1 MYILESS
8 RNICLLW
15 AAKKNHATYFDS
27 SNLVLSAH
35 KAEQRTPKNVNATR
49 ELNERTQFTW
59 YVFPLASTETKNFIL
74 FIVYSFQC
82 NYKSYSCSSFWTE
95 WTLSGIE
102 YNCLREQS
110 LSTFKDIICFALD
123 RTTNWPGLPLISV
136 HSRINI
142 YLCGT
147 RELGH
152 FDHQH
157 HVVYVICLISYN
169 EHELNTRPL
178 SNSFDIP
185 MFAGNCV
192 TCVHETLRLTQPR
205 APDSATSKQ
214 DLFWQAFCGATTAK
228 NGLTAPIIFRRST
241 RIIDSKILNPIC
253 LAAIQMTNSCE

>member
-8 RNICLLW
+8 RNICLLC

-59 YVFPLASTETKNFIL
+59 YVFPLAATETKNFML

-169 EHELNTRPL
+169 EHELNTQHLPSCSPVIEFLWHSYVCRKL
-178 SNSFDIP
+178 CD
-185 MFAGNCV
+185 M
-192 TCVHETLRLTQPR
+192 R
-205 APDSATSKQ
+205 AWNLATHS
-214 DLFWQAFCGATTAK
+214 TA
-228 NGLTAPIIFRRST
+228 ST
-241 RIIDSKILNPIC
+241 RFSDKQTRFILASVLRCDDSEKRFNGANNFPP
-253 LAAIQMTNSCE
+253 